1 MVNAIWVGDAV
12 VLKMQCPFVIFVTA
26 NLSINGTG
34 NGLPRRHIL
43 YPSEWKKKNRPSE
56 LIKWGPWKRQFRRF
70 RGVNW
75 SVGVMNPESWGHH
88 LSEQWQRKTKG
99 AELSVGSEPGVR
111 ASPGPQGSVLPLPS
125 LGDLPLWG
133 CFSEFSCFQRRLWQW
148 SLIINNFC
156 YFKNLGNTW
165 VYSHCKRVYWYRE
178 VNKQNVNRLL

>member
-12 VLKMQCPFVIFVTA
+12 VLKMQCPFVIFVRA

-99 AELSVGSEPGVR
+99 QSCLWEVSQVCARVLDHKGVYCLCPHLVTFLSGD
-111 ASPGPQGSVLPLPS
+111 VLVS
-125 LGDLPLWG
+125 SHVFKEG
-133 CFSEFSCFQRRLWQW
+133 CGNEVLL
-148 SLIINNFC
+148 LITFIIL
-156 YFKNLGNTW
+156 KI
-165 VYSHCKRVYWYRE
+165 
-178 VNKQNVNRLL
+178 